1 MPSVSFGGVIS
12 TLTSVTSPAMDDD
25 WLNDW
30 LVLLI
35 KGVLVLVPVE
45 VDSAA
50 RDNGGSLNASKL

>member
-30 LVLLI
+30 IVLI
-35 KGVLVLVPVE
+35 HGVLPVVPVE
-45 VDSAA
+45 VDSVA
-50 RDNGGSLNASKL
+50 RDKGGSLNASKL

>member
-1 MPSVSFGGVIS
+1 MPSFSFGGVIS

-30 LVLLI
+30 FLPI
-35 KGVLVLVPVE
+35 QGVLAVVPLE
-45 VDSAA
+45 VDSVA